1 MGTKVI
7 LLIISVLLAGVLI
20 YHFFTLEGFQSMPV
34 YAQTDII
41 SKCQK
46 YSTCSKCL
54 KDTDCGWA
62 PDYADP
68 VKGVAGVKDGTIL
81 ACIPQTAGK
90 AFVPSD
96 LANWMIVKN
105 GARTLTN
112 FINKIG
118 SCTDVTCSSMTKC
131 GDCATYSS
139 CAWQQISSPNGV
151 LTQGCV
157 SSGSSLG
164 SGSGSGSGSGL
175 GSGSVNNITNP
186 SMCPPPQCSDITDC
200 VTCANTTGCSFCGTS
215 AKCLKNSEFGSGSNQ
230 CDPAMKVDVPSKC
243 PCGGITDCSKCADRV
258 GCGFCKDSST
268 CVNLNNFGLPPKGTC
283 TPDKLVTSGSQCS
296 SGSGSGSGMLPPKDD
311 VTQRDLDNASN
322 SGNIAVGGGW
332 RKEYNMTRPMSG
344 DVSPPRYYS
353 MNTAPGVARKYSDS
367 SIPSTVRD
375 DGDETPIETYVK
387 MLVNSQ
393 LAAQGVPTNEPF
405 QSSSPGTYQ
414 GQRSSAPEPFQVN
427 ESAAIPNASDYMKK
441 VFRGV
446 FK

>member
-1 MGTKVI
+1 
-7 LLIISVLLAGVLI
+7 
-20 YHFFTLEGFQSMPV
+20 MPI

-41 SKCQK
+41 SKCQA

-68 VKGVAGVKDGTIL
+68 VKGVAGVKDGTVL

-118 SCTDVTCSSMTKC
+118 GCTDVTCSSMTKC

-139 CAWQQISSPNGV
+139 CAWQQISSPNGI

-164 SGSGSGSGSGL
+164 SGSGTGSGS

-200 VTCANTTGCSFCGTS
+200 ATCANTTGCSFCGTS
-215 AKCLKNSEFGSGSNQ
+215 GKCLKNSEFGPGSNQ
-230 CDPAMKVDVPSKC
+230 CDPSTKVDVPSKC

-311 VTQRDLDNASN
+311 ITQRDLDNASN

-332 RKEYNMTRPMSG
+332 RKEYNRTRHMRG
-344 DVSPPRYYS
+344 DVSPATHYT

-393 LAAQGVPTNEPF
+393 LAAQGVPTV
-405 QSSSPGTYQ
+405 
-414 GQRSSAPEPFQVN
+414 EPFQVN

-446 FK
+446 FN

>member
-1 MGTKVI
+1 MGTKAI

-34 YAQTDII
+34 YAQTDVI
-41 SKCQK
+41 SKCQA

-68 VKGVAGVKDGTIL
+68 VKGLAGVKDGTVL

-90 AFVPSD
+90 PFVPSD
-96 LANWMIVKN
+96 LGNWMIVKN
-105 GARTLTN
+105 GARTLRN

-118 SCTDVTCSSMTKC
+118 GCTDVICSSMTKC
-131 GDCATYSS
+131 GECTTYFS
-139 CAWQQISSPNGV
+139 CAWQQISSADGTV
-151 LTQGCV
+151 KQGCV
-157 SSGSSLG
+157 TSGSILG
-164 SGSGSGSGSGL
+164 SGSGSGSGL
-175 GSGSVNNITNP
+175 ASGSVNKITSP
-186 SMCPPPQCSDITDC
+186 SMCPPAQCSDITDC
-200 VTCANTTGCSFCGTS
+200 TTCANTTGCSFCGTS
-215 AKCLKNSEFGSGSNQ
+215 GKCLKNSEFGSGSNQ
-230 CDPAMKVDVPSKC
+230 CDPSTKIDVPSKC
-243 PCGGITDCSKCADRV
+243 PCGGITDCSKCSDRV
-258 GCGFCKDSST
+258 GCGFCKDSKT

-283 TPDKLVTSGSQCS
+283 TLDKIVTSSSQCGTG
-296 SGSGSGSGMLPPKDD
+296 SGSGSGSGPGVLPPIDT
-311 VTQRDLDNASN
+311 VTQRDLDMASE

-332 RKEYNMTRPMSG
+332 RREYNTTRDTSG
-344 DVSPPRYYS
+344 EVSPATRYT

-367 SIPSTVRD
+367 SVPSAVRG

-393 LAAQGVPTNEPF
+393 LAAQGVPTV
-405 QSSSPGTYQ
+405 
-414 GQRSSAPEPFQVN
+414 EPFQVN

-446 FK
+446 FN